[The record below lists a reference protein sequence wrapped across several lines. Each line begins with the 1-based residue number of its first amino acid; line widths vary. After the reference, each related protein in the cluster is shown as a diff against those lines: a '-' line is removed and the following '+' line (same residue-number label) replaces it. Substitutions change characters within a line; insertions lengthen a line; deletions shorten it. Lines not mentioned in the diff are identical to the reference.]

1 MPVKFIR
8 NDITR
13 VKADVIVNSANPN
26 PTYGAGMDSAIYLA
40 AGKEKLLEARK
51 KIGEIKPGDVEYT
64 PAFNLSAKYIFHA
77 VGPVWEGGNSNEF
90 DTLKNCYEKALNLAV
105 ELKCKSIAFPLIS
118 TGVYGFPKD
127 KALQIAMNTIQ
138 SFLMENTLDVLVV
151 VFDKASFELTGKVVD
166 KVREYVDSSLVEE
179 LHRREFDDEYALAMR
194 NFRIQSARNVI
205 EEIPEVEEKKTISS
219 PTKVNLSNLIDS
231 REKTFQQKLFEIID
245 ERKLT
250 GPQVYGNYITKQV
263 FSKIQ
268 SDINYHPNKYTAIA
282 LCLSLHL
289 NIDDTLD
296 LIGRAGWTLSPSNK
310 ADLVVR
316 GCIINKVYKL
326 MDINALLFDYNCDDI
341 EKIK

>member
-205 EEIPEVEEKKTISS
+205 EEIPEVEEKRLLVVQ
-219 PTKVNLSNLIDS
+219 PRLI
-231 REKTFQQKLFEIID
+231 
-245 ERKLT
+245 
-250 GPQVYGNYITKQV
+250 
-263 FSKIQ
+263 
-268 SDINYHPNKYTAIA
+268 
-282 LCLSLHL
+282 CLS
-289 NIDDTLD
+289 
-296 LIGRAGWTLSPSNK
+296 
-310 ADLVVR
+310 
-316 GCIINKVYKL
+316 
-326 MDINALLFDYNCDDI
+326 
-341 EKIK
+341 